1 MKQLGVLIVVV
12 LGLYLVYIFSAQKS
26 DDSSSSFEQF
36 YVEDI
41 AQVQKIEIRSDR
53 LETMTFEKKGSEWYL
68 QRGHLARENAV
79 NNLLE
84 VIANLQ
90 IKYIPQAAANK
101 NIEADMASLGIDVVV
116 SDKAGH
122 VLKQYVIGSS
132 VADERGTYMKLK
144 GAKQAYVT
152 HLPTLEGSVR
162 GRFLM
167 RYDDWRDR
175 TIFDVN
181 TDDIVS
187 VKVQYPRQES
197 ESFELNEDRVS
208 SMSIADKQVHPTQK
222 IDQYLNSFTNIV
234 AEAYENINSNQDS
247 IRQLLPFCIISL
259 QLESEAQ
266 QTIKLYPI
274 ENYIDQSLV
283 TLENT
288 PRINRYFVDTSR
300 GDFMLVQQRIIG
312 KLLRGYSYFADDE

>member
-1 MKQLGVLIVVV
+1 MKQLAYLVIVI
-12 LGLYLVYIFSAQKS
+12 LGLYLVYIFSTKQS
-26 DDSSSSFEQF
+26 DGSSSSFEQF
-36 YVEDI
+36 NVEDMS
-41 AQVQKIEIRSDR
+41 QVQKIEIKSDR
-53 LETMTFEKKGSEWYL
+53 LEKITLEKKGSEWYL

-101 NIEADMASLGIDVVV
+101 NIAADMASLGIDVVV
-116 SDKAGH
+116 FDKSGNI
-122 VLKQYVIGSS
+122 LKQYVVGASI
-132 VADERGTYMKLK
+132 ADERGTYMKLK
-144 GAKQAYVT
+144 GAEQAYVT

-175 TIFDVN
+175 TIFDLN
-181 TDDIVS
+181 KEDIVS
-187 VKVQYPRQES
+187 VEVQYPRQES
-197 ESFELNEDRVS
+197 ESFELNKDRVKS
-208 SMSIADKQVHPTQK
+208 TSLADRQVRPLPK
-222 IDQYLNSFTNIV
+222 IDQYLGSFTNIV

-247 IRQLLPFCIISL
+247 IRQLLPFCIIKVE
-259 QLESEAQ
+259 LESEGQ
-266 QTIKLYPI
+266 QTIKLFPI
-274 ENYIDQSLV
+274 ENYVDQSLV

-288 PRINRYFVDTSR
+288 PRINRYFVDTSK

>member
-1 MKQLGVLIVVV
+1 MKQIGVLLCVVW
-12 LGLYLVYIFSAQKS
+12 GLYLVYVYVDNDAEHSGAA
-26 DDSSSSFEQF
+26 FEQF
-36 YVEDI
+36 YVEDMS
-41 AQVQKIEIRSDR
+41 QVHKIQIKSER
-53 LETMTFEKKGSEWYL
+53 LETMTLEKKGANWYL
-68 QRGHLARENAV
+68 QRGHLARENAI

-84 VIANLQ
+84 VIGNLQ
-90 IKYIPQAAANK
+90 IKYIPQAAAAK
-101 NIEADMASLGIDVVV
+101 NIALDMASLGIDVQVT
-116 SDKAGH
+116 DQAGH
-122 VLKQYVIGSS
+122 VLKQYIIGSS
-132 VADERGTYMKLK
+132 TADERGTYMKLK
-144 GAKQAYVT
+144 GAKQSYVM

-175 TIFDVN
+175 TILNVARDE
-181 TDDIVS
+181 IKSVS
-187 VKVQYPRQES
+187 VQYPRQES
-197 ESFELNEDRVS
+197 ESFELRDETIISS
-208 SMSIADKQVHPTQK
+208 SMPHKQVKTLAK
-222 IDQYLNSFTNIV
+222 IDQYLNSFTGIV

-247 IRQLLPFCIISL
+247 IRQLLPFCIIHL
-259 QLESEAQ
+259 ELESERQ

-288 PRINRYFVDTSR
+288 PRINRYFVDTSW